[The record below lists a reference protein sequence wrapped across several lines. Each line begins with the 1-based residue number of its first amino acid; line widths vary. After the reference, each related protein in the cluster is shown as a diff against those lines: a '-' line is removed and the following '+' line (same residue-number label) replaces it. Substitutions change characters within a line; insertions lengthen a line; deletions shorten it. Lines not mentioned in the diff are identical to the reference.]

1 MTVAKPCSNPSH
13 HRGGRQVRVN
23 AREYAYGLIGA
34 AGDFGVVMLAV
45 LMGSPNRHS
54 VRLG

>member
-34 AGDFGVVMLAV
+34 AGDFGVVMLA
-45 LMGSPNRHS
+45 LR
-54 VRLG
+54 